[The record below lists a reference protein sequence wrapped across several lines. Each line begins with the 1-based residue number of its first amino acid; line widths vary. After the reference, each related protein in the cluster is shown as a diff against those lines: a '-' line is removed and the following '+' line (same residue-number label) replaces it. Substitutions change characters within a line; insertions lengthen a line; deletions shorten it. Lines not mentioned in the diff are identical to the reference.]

1 MAPRPGDTVA
11 GRVGDVFDNY
21 AALTSSLLDR
31 WGGHA
36 TKMSANASGEY
47 DAASAAEDLTTCA
60 TLATEGGLLLAAE
73 AVEAF
78 LTLAGMGTG
87 TGFGSGPPR
96 SQTFQAPAG
105 AALTLSEALIKGP
118 GLASIAA
125 TDVAIEPA
133 QLGATDTE
141 FKISVNPANRRGGTY
156 YGKVTAS
163 TAAGGSED
171 VWVWVIIP

>member
-1 MAPRPGDTVA
+1 MAPRPGDTAA
-11 GRVGDVFDNY
+11 GRVGDVVDSY

-36 TKMSANASGEY
+36 QKMSANVAGEY
-47 DAASAAEDLTTCA
+47 DATSAAEDFTTCA

-78 LTLAGMGTG
+78 LTLTGMGTG
-87 TGFGSGPPR
+87 TGFGGAPPR
-96 SQTFQAPAG
+96 SKSFQAPAG
-105 AALTLSEALIKGP
+105 ATLTITEALIKGP
-118 GLASIAA
+118 GLASIAPSE
-125 TDVAIEPA
+125 VAIEPA

-163 TAAGGSED
+163 TAAGSED
-171 VWVWVIIP
+171 VWVWVIVP